1 MKKKIGYSLWL
12 LPEKKISNKLNGIIN
27 LYAKKYNLPKFL
39 PHITI
44 NDYSHKKNI
53 DMIDINNF
61 KKIKIYLNDIKKKNF
76 FFYSIFL
83 DIKPKQKLINL
94 RKKTNLISSKIK
106 FNPHLSLVYTN
117 NKFLK
122 KKIFKEIKMTNDF
135 KNFSFFCDRLAFIK
149 FNEIKKEWKIIKKF
163 KLIGT

>member
-1 MKKKIGYSLWL
+1 MKKKAGYSLWL
-12 LPEKKISNKLNGIIN
+12 LPEKKISNKLSRVIN

-44 NDYSHKKNI
+44 NDFPHKKYI
-53 DMIDINNF
+53 DLININNF
-61 KKIKIYLNDIKKKNF
+61 KKIKIYINDIKKKNF

-83 DIKPKQKLINL
+83 DIKPKKKLINL
-94 RKKTNLISSKIK
+94 HKKNNLISNKVK

-117 NKFLK
+117 NKLLK
-122 KKIFKEIKMTNDF
+122 KKIFKEIKINNDF
-135 KNFSFFCDRLAFIK
+135 KNYSFFCDQLAFIN
-149 FNEIKKEWKIIKKF
+149 FNEIKKEWKIIKKI